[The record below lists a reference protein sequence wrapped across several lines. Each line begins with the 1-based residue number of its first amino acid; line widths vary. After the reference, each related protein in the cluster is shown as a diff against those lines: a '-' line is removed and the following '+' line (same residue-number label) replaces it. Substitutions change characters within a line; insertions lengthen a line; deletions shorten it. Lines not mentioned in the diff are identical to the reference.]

1 MNSFCGWLP
10 LYCKLFIYIFYT
22 PFVDFSN
29 NIFYT
34 LIMKEILR
42 TLRNEKNYSQSAVA
56 SYLEISR
63 QMYNKYEKGTSEPSL
78 KNIKKLCELYK
89 VSADVFFQN
98 ELEKKSELYSY
109 ESENLSGMSVA
120 SPAPYYGPSSPHADK
135 NNLLA
140 ELIKLLPF
148 LQLSE
153 QISLMSRLA
162 RIIENQTS
170 VQNNPVIKTKKIKK
184 IPDANYNNYLN
195 SAEIQ
200 RIRNASLASIREMLK
215 NDEW

>member
-1 MNSFCGWLP
+1 
-10 LYCKLFIYIFYT
+10 
-22 PFVDFSN
+22 
-29 NIFYT
+29 
-34 LIMKEILR
+34 MKEILR
-42 TLRNEKNYSQSAVA
+42 TLRNENNYSQSAVA

-63 QMYNKYEKGTSEPSL
+63 QMYNKYENGTAEPSL

-98 ELEKKSELYSY
+98 E
-109 ESENLSGMSVA
+109 SENLPGLHVA
-120 SPAPYYGPSSPHADK
+120 SPAAHYGPSSPHAEK

-140 ELIKLLPF
+140 ELIKLLPL

-153 QISLMSRLA
+153 QISLMSSLA

-170 VQNNPVIKTKKIKK
+170 IRNNPVIKTKKTKK
-184 IPDANYNNYLN
+184 IPDATYNNYLN
-195 SAEIQ
+195 SSEAKK
-200 RIRNASLASIREMLK
+200 IRNASLATIWEMLK

>member
-1 MNSFCGWLP
+1 
-10 LYCKLFIYIFYT
+10 
-22 PFVDFSN
+22 
-29 NIFYT
+29 
-34 LIMKEILR
+34 MKEILR

-63 QMYNKYEKGTSEPSL
+63 QMYNKYEKGTAEPSL

-89 VSADVFFQN
+89 VSADIFFQN
-98 ELEKKSELYSY
+98 VSEKKSEVYSY
-109 ESENLSGMSVA
+109 ESDNLSAICVA
-120 SPAPYYGPSSPHADK
+120 SPATHYDLSSPHSNK

-140 ELIKLLPF
+140 ELIKLLPL

-162 RIIENQTS
+162 SIIENQICA
-170 VQNNPVIKTKKIKK
+170 QNNPAIKTKKIKK

-195 SAEIQ
+195 SEEAKK
-200 RIRNASLASIREMLK
+200 IRNASLASIREMLK

>member
-1 MNSFCGWLP
+1 
-10 LYCKLFIYIFYT
+10 
-22 PFVDFSN
+22 
-29 NIFYT
+29 
-34 LIMKEILR
+34 MKEILR
-42 TLRNEKNYSQSAVA
+42 TLRNENNYSQSAVA

-63 QMYNKYEKGTSEPSL
+63 QMYNKYENGTAEPSL

-109 ESENLSGMSVA
+109 ESDNLSGMSVA
-120 SPAPYYGPSSPHADK
+120 SHAPHYGPSLPHANK

-140 ELIKLLPF
+140 ELIKLLPL

-170 VQNNPVIKTKKIKK
+170 IQKNPVIKTKKIKK

-195 SAEIQ
+195 STEAKK
-200 RIRNASLASIREMLK
+200 IRNTSLASIREMLK

>member
-1 MNSFCGWLP
+1 MRDLGNDFL
-10 LYCKLFIYIFYT
+10 CKLFIYILYT
-22 PFVDFSN
+22 LFVDFSN

-63 QMYNKYEKGTSEPSL
+63 QMYNKYEKGTAEPSL

-89 VSADVFFQN
+89 VSADIFFQN
-98 ELEKKSELYSY
+98 ELEEKSELYSY

-140 ELIKLLPF
+140 ELIKLLPL

-195 SAEIQ
+195 SKEAKK
-200 RIRNASLASIREMLK
+200 IRNASLASIREMLQD
-215 NDEW
+215 DEW

>member
-1 MNSFCGWLP
+1 
-10 LYCKLFIYIFYT
+10 
-22 PFVDFSN
+22 
-29 NIFYT
+29 
-34 LIMKEILR
+34 MKEILR
-42 TLRNEKNYSQSAVA
+42 TLRNENNYSQSAVA

-63 QMYNKYEKGTSEPSL
+63 QMYNKYENGTAEPSL

-98 ELEKKSELYSY
+98 ESV
-109 ESENLSGMSVA
+109 SGFYVA
-120 SPAPYYGPSSPHADK
+120 SPAAHYGPSSQHANQ

-140 ELIKLLPF
+140 ELIKLLPL

-153 QISLMSRLA
+153 QISLMSKLA

-170 VQNNPVIKTKKIKK
+170 IRNNPAIKTKKIKK
-184 IPDANYNNYLN
+184 IPDTNYNNYLN
-195 SAEIQ
+195 SSEAKK
-200 RIRNASLASIREMLK
+200 IRNTSLASIREMLK

>member
-1 MNSFCGWLP
+1 
-10 LYCKLFIYIFYT
+10 
-22 PFVDFSN
+22 
-29 NIFYT
+29 
-34 LIMKEILR
+34 MKEILR
-42 TLRNEKNYSQSAVA
+42 ALRNENNYSQSAVA
-56 SYLEISR
+56 TYLEISR
-63 QMYNKYEKGTSEPSL
+63 QMYNKYENGIAEPSL
-78 KNIKKLCELYK
+78 KNIKKLCVLYN

-98 ELEKKSELYSY
+98 KFEKKSELYSY
-109 ESENLSGMSVA
+109 ESENLSGMCVA
-120 SPAPYYGPSSPHADK
+120 SPAPHYGPSSSHANK

-140 ELIKLLPF
+140 ELIKLLPL

-162 RIIENQTS
+162 KIIENQTS

-195 SAEIQ
+195 SKEAKK
-200 RIRNASLASIREMLK
+200 IRNASLASIREMLK

>member
-1 MNSFCGWLP
+1 
-10 LYCKLFIYIFYT
+10 
-22 PFVDFSN
+22 
-29 NIFYT
+29 
-34 LIMKEILR
+34 MKEILR

-63 QMYNKYEKGTSEPSL
+63 QMYNKYENGTAEPSL

-98 ELEKKSELYSY
+98 ENQKEIKQYY
-109 ESENLSGMSVA
+109 HVPENLSGLYVN
-120 SPAPYYGPSSPHADK
+120 SPAAHYGPSSPNANK

-140 ELIKLLPF
+140 ELIKLLPL

-162 RIIENQTS
+162 RIIENQTCA
-170 VQNNPVIKTKKIKK
+170 QNNPAIKTKKIKK

-195 SAEIQ
+195 SAEAQ
-200 RIRNASLASIREMLK
+200 KIRNASLASIREMLK

>member
-1 MNSFCGWLP
+1 
-10 LYCKLFIYIFYT
+10 
-22 PFVDFSN
+22 
-29 NIFYT
+29 
-34 LIMKEILR
+34 MKEILR
-42 TLRNEKNYSQSAVA
+42 TLRNKKNYSQSAVA

-63 QMYNKYEKGTSEPSL
+63 QMYNKYENGTAEPSL

-98 ELEKKSELYSY
+98 ESEKKTELYSY
-109 ESENLSGMSVA
+109 KTENLSGLYVA
-120 SPAPYYGPSSPHADK
+120 SPAAHYGPSSPHAEK

-140 ELIKLLPF
+140 ELIKLLPL

-170 VQNNPVIKTKKIKK
+170 IRNNPVIKTKKIKK
-184 IPDANYNNYLN
+184 IPDATYNNYLN
-195 SAEIQ
+195 SSEAKK
-200 RIRNASLASIREMLK
+200 IRNASLATIWEMLK